1 MGLGLLACVGCSQGF
16 YVINET
22 GEELENVD
30 VHSEFPWDEVTVDS
44 KIAGLGVGDER
55 YFPLI
60 MRCNGSRW
68 NFR

>member
-1 MGLGLLACVGCSQGF
+1 M
-16 YVINET
+16 INET
-22 GEELENVD
+22 GEEFENVD
-30 VHSEFPWDEVTVDS
+30 VYSEFPWDEVTVDS

-60 MRCNGSRW
+60 MRYNGSRW